1 MKNKFE
7 SVATIFLTAILV
19 YFFSQHWLIENL
31 VKLLGANCYYKPSL
45 GCYLTPIGIIFL
57 FFLVYTNTGAL
68 LSLFGKGTGNSL
80 FESFIEGLL
89 VGSLFGLFLG
99 GILYF
104 ANGIQS
110 FLFALNAGLSIMF
123 FIFLLKGINEEL
135 EI

>member
-1 MKNKFE
+1 M
-7 SVATIFLTAILV
+7 
-19 YFFSQHWLIENL
+19 W
-31 VKLLGANCYYKPSL
+31 
-45 GCYLTPIGIIFL
+45 LTPLGVIFMFFLIYANMGAIIF
-57 FFLVYTNTGAL
+57 FFR
-68 LSLFGKGTGNSL
+68 KGSGGYL

-135 EI
+135 LV